1 MPVLVWWLT
10 VQALG
15 FLALPV
21 ARLLFGALPDRGYS
35 ATKAL
40 GVLLYCYGVWLLG
53 SLGFLQNTRPAL
65 AVAVLHYAAATALV
79 AHRTGFE
86 LRQYWREQRALI
98 LAVEA
103 IFSIALAGF
112 ALFRAYA
119 PDITSAGGEKFM
131 ELAFING
138 VLRSRDFPPLDPWLS
153 GHTINY
159 YYFGY
164 IMVGV
169 LAQLTAVP
177 AEVAFNV
184 AVALIFALACTGSF
198 GLAYNLAGVAPGLR
212 RQLRPKLRSFLGG
225 ALGLFFVMLA
235 GNHFG
240 TLKLVQDPK
249 YAALDFYSGMG
260 WNASRVIQK
269 TLGAGPEQRFLDYTI
284 NEFPAF
290 SFILGDLHP
299 HVLALPFALLALS
312 LALAWLIAPEVPLA
326 VARRPR
332 QTFWWVLGSG
342 LLLGALYFLNS
353 WDFPTYFSLALLALA
368 LGVGRTAP
376 SLGALRSRLWD
387 GLAVAAGT
395 AVAVWL
401 LYLPFLNTFQPL
413 STGLGLVTVRTDLGQ
428 FLTIFGTAVW
438 VAAVYVAGL
447 AVQHWLPVAAPELPA
462 APRPARAGG
471 RGQMQLR
478 LGLVLGGTAVA
489 GLLAARLLPDRALLM
504 LALVGAVLCLAL
516 AWERRAYPA
525 DAFVLLLLAAAA
537 ALVAGC
543 EVVFIKDYFG
553 PGFQRMN
560 TVFKFYYQAWLLA
573 GIAAACGVLRA
584 WELLGAGFQSGAAAG
599 LRAGSPVAAR
609 AARGLFVAALV
620 VLSASALVYPLV
632 AGWARAERF
641 RRAPTLDGIAYWERL
656 HPGDLAGIRWLQQ
669 NVPGAPVILE
679 APGPGYSEFNRVS
692 AFTGLPAIIGWDQHE
707 RLWRGEGMYDEIA
720 RRQQEAEHIFRTPQ
734 AQEAQ
739 ALLTKYSVQYVYV
752 GPLERQKY
760 GAGVEKFAQFMDVV
774 YQDGGVTIYRK
785 R

>member
-1 MPVLVWWLT
+1 MPVLTWWLT
-10 VQALG
+10 VQALSL
-15 FLALPV
+15 LALPV
-21 ARLLFGALPDRGYS
+21 ARLLFGALPDRGYAAS
-35 ATKAL
+35 KAL
-40 GVLLYCYGVWLLG
+40 GVLLYCYSVWLLV
-53 SLGFLQNTRPAL
+53 SLGFMPNTRPAL
-65 AVAVLHYAAATALV
+65 AVAVLHYAAVMALV
-79 AHRTGFE
+79 ARGTRFA

-103 IFSIALAGF
+103 IFAVAMAGF

-164 IMVGV
+164 VMAGV

-177 AEVAFNV
+177 AAVAFNV

-198 GLAYNLAGVAPGLR
+198 GLAYNLAGSAPLLR
-212 RQLRPKLRSFLGG
+212 GQPGPKLPSFVCG

-260 WNASRVIQK
+260 WNASRVVQK
-269 TLGAGPEQRFLDYTI
+269 TLGSGPEQRFLDYTI

-312 LALAWLIAPEVPLA
+312 LVLAWLVAPEAPLA
-326 VARRPR
+326 VTRRPR
-332 QTFWWVLGSG
+332 QAVWWLLAAG

-353 WDFPTYFSLALLALA
+353 WDFPTYFGLALVALV
-368 LGVGRTAP
+368 LGAGRSVP
-376 SLGALRSRLWD
+376 SLVALRARLPD

-428 FLTIFGTAVW
+428 FLTIFGTAAL

-462 APRPARAGG
+462 APRPVRAGG
-471 RGQMQLR
+471 RGHMQLR
-478 LGLVLGGTAVA
+478 LGLVLGGTVVA
-489 GLLAARLLPDRALLM
+489 GLLAARLLPDRALLIFA
-504 LALVGAVLCLAL
+504 LAGAVLCLVL
-516 AWERRAYPA
+516 AWERRAHPG
-525 DAFVLLLLAAAA
+525 DAFALLLLAAAA

-543 EVVFIKDYFG
+543 EVVFIRDYFG

-573 GIAAACGVLRA
+573 GIAAAFGALRA
-584 WELLGAGFQSGAAAG
+584 WELLGAGPQPGASAG
-599 LRAGSPVAAR
+599 LRAGSPVVAR
-609 AARGLFVAALV
+609 AARGLFVAALA

-641 RRAPTLDGIAYWERL
+641 RRAPALDGIAYWEQL
-656 HPGDLAGIRWLQQ
+656 HPGDLAGIHWLQQ
-669 NVPGAPVILE
+669 NVQGAPVILE

-707 RLWRGEGMYDEIA
+707 RLWRGAGMYDEIA
-720 RRQQEAEHIFRTPQ
+720 RRQQDAELAFRTPQ

-739 ALLTKYSVQYVYV
+739 ALLEKYTVQYVYV
-752 GPLERQKY
+752 GPLERQRY

-774 YQDGGVTIYRK
+774 YQDGGVTIYR
-785 R
+785 RR

>member
-1 MPVLVWWLT
+1 MPVLLWWLT
-10 VQALG
+10 IQVLG

-21 ARLLFGALPDRGYS
+21 ARLLFGALPDRGYAAS
-35 ATKAL
+35 KAL
-40 GVLLYCYGVWLLG
+40 GLLLYSYGVWLLV

-65 AVAVLHYAAATALV
+65 IVALFLYAGAAVLLAR
-79 AHRTGFE
+79 RTSFR
-86 LRQYWREQRALI
+86 LRDLWQDQRALI
-98 LAVEA
+98 LVVEA
-103 IFSIALAGF
+103 IFGIALAGF

-169 LAQLTAVP
+169 LTQLTTVP

-198 GLAYNLAGVAPGLR
+198 GLAYNLAGVALLS
-212 RQLRPKLRSFLGG
+212 RQQPEPKLRFFLGG

-249 YAALDFYSGMG
+249 YATLDFYSGMG

-269 TLGAGPEQRFLDYTI
+269 TLGSGPEQRFLDYTI

-299 HVLALPFALLALS
+299 HVLALPFALLALT
-312 LALAWLIAPEVPLA
+312 LALAWLVAPEAPLA

-332 QTFWWVLGSG
+332 QAIWWLLGGG

-353 WDFPTYFSLALLALA
+353 WDFPTYFGLALPALV
-368 LGVGRTAP
+368 LGIGRTVPGPA
-376 SLGALRSRLWD
+376 ALRSRLWD

-413 STGLGLVTVRTDLGQ
+413 STGLGLVTVRTDIGQ

-447 AVQHWLPVAAPELPA
+447 AVQQWLPVPAPALPG

-478 LGLVLGGTAVA
+478 LGLVLGGTIAA
-489 GLLAARLLPDRALLM
+489 GLLAVRLVPDRALLV
-504 LALVGAVLCLAL
+504 LALAGAVLCATL
-516 AWERRAYPA
+516 AWERRAHPG
-525 DAFVLLLLAAAA
+525 DAFALLLLAAGA

-543 EVVFIKDYFG
+543 EVLFIKDYFG

-560 TVFKFYYQAWLLA
+560 TVFKFYYQAWLLT
-573 GIAAACGVLRA
+573 GIAAAFGVLRA
-584 WELLGAGFQSGAAAG
+584 WELLGSGSPAPTASGPAAG
-599 LRAGSPVAAR
+599 RHVEALL
-609 AARGLFVAALV
+609 ARGAFALT
-620 VLSASALVYPLV
+620 LALLGASALVYPLV
-632 AGWARAERF
+632 AGWARAEHF
-641 RRAPTLDGIAYWERL
+641 RRTPTLDGIAYWEGRY
-656 HPGDLAGIRWLQQ
+656 PGDLAAIRWLQQ
-669 NVPGAPVILE
+669 NVQGAPVILE
-679 APGPGYSEFNRVS
+679 APGPAYSEFNRVS
-692 AFTGLPAIIGWDQHE
+692 AFTGLPAVIGWDQHE
-707 RLWRGEGMYDEIA
+707 RLWRGERMYDEIA
-720 RRQQEAEHIFRTPQ
+720 RRQHDADQAFRTPQ
-734 AQEAQ
+734 VREAQ
-739 ALLTKYSVQYVYV
+739 AFLEKYHVQYVYA

-760 GAGVEKFAQFMDVV
+760 GPAVEKFAQFMDIV
-774 YQDGGVTIYRK
+774 YQADGVTIYR
-785 R
+785 RR